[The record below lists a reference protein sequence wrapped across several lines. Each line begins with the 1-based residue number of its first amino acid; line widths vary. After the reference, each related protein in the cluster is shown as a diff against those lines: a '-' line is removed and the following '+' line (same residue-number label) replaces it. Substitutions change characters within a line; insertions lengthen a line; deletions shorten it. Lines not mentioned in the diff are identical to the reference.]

1 MKLLRSTFIAFCLT
15 PGALAFTATTKTLSK
30 TNAAVPAKFATQ
42 LQMIGIKSPMGQGIP
57 DEDEIMKEKLF
68 RQVLQEISVVK
79 DYLDYITEESIKATF
94 GVGTK
99 AEEEAGGE
107 SFAQVLAEK
116 AAEAESSG
124 DNIGLFGGG
133 DADSSSTSMEDIKE
147 TRYQPKLRSDLG
159 STVLIS
165 GTADATLLKV
175 LNNNIFGQ
183 DNINNFQFSKIKAL
197 VENVALAKKT
207 AISREA
213 RYSGL
218 LDKLSIEPSSGALPT
233 AAELDGASSWIAQI
247 SSSDA
252 PTLLPQVA
260 ELAKNSNQL
269 KHVLV
274 LVTGV
279 TSNVVGGW
287 DALEAASGD
296 NFQCTLVAVGELFT
310 GGKEGGLYHVGKL
323 ADATVANPA
332 SSGGMSAK
340 EAYQLLGHALALEST
355 ANQALTAYS
364 YSQAA
369 IEAVASPYAEG
380 EFTARDDDGNEIVD
394 EMKDV
399 KMYGRLLQG
408 LRETGF
414 TRTAELDVLVE
425 KGLETHPRGRTHILH
440 SRPLVTRRTQ
450 RLLLCWM
457 LKLPKTKQRRRQKR
471 KQLKDRRSKSLHS
484 SGPSKNTLLDLLEEI
499 LVLPSPKWTSSN
511 QCGTRRL
518 SRQRTHMTISTRMST
533 KRSKREQPKIPRDM
547 KTSCFGTEWIP
558 Y

>member
-1 MKLLRSTFIAFCLT
+1 MQVPSSNIYLSLTQPQIYASSEQQIIINMKLLRSTFIAFCLT
-15 PGALAFTATTKTLSK
+15 PRALAFTATTKTLSK
-30 TNAAVPAKFATQ
+30 ANVAVPAQLATQ
-42 LQMIGIKSPMGQGIP
+42 LQMIGIKSPMGEGIP

-94 GVGTK
+94 GGGMK
-99 AEEEAGGE
+99 ADEEAGE

-175 LNNNIFGQ
+175 LNNNFFGQ

-233 AAELDGASSWIAQI
+233 AAELNGASSWIAQI
-247 SSSDA
+247 SSNDA

-260 ELAKNSNQL
+260 ELAKNSHEL

-279 TSNVVGGW
+279 ASNVVEGW

-296 NFQCTLVAVGELFT
+296 TLQCTLVAVGELFA

-332 SSGGMSAK
+332 S

-369 IEAVASPYAEG
+369 IDAVSSPYAEG

-394 EMKDV
+394 EMKEV

-425 KGLETHPRGRTHILH
+425 KGLEVRALTCMYLFLTLVKNCTVHPDRINMYLCHFSYRDSKSSWQTHLRGRTHILLP
-440 SRPLVTRRTQ
+440 RPLVTRRMQ
-450 RLLLCWM
+450 RLWLFWM
-457 LKLPKTKQRRRQKR
+457 LKLQKTKRRRRQRR
-471 KQLKDRRSKSLHS
+471 KQLKDRR
-484 SGPSKNTLLDLLEEI
+484 
-499 LVLPSPKWTSSN
+499 
-511 QCGTRRL
+511 
-518 SRQRTHMTISTRMST
+518 
-533 KRSKREQPKIPRDM
+533 
-547 KTSCFGTEWIP
+547 
-558 Y
+558 